1 MSAGTG
7 GETRRRKVI
16 ITCAVTGSI
25 HTPTMSPYLP
35 VTPDEIADASVAAA
49 KAGAAIIHLHA
60 RQPSDGRP
68 SADPEHFR
76 EFMTKISAACDAVL
90 NVSTG
95 GSSLMTLDTRLAPAR
110 ALKPEMCSLN
120 MGSMNFGIFPMLEK
134 FPNWRH
140 DWEPALLEATKRT
153 VFQNTFNDIETILED
168 VGREGGAK
176 FEFECYD
183 IGQIELLGF
192 YLKRGLVEPPLY
204 VQFVLGV
211 LGGAGASV
219 ENLVHMKA
227 TADRL
232 LGDAYQFSV
241 LAAGGRQMG
250 VATAGAIMGGN
261 VRVGLEDNLT
271 IAPGVLARS
280 NAEQVA
286 KMRRILDELGLDV
299 ATADEARA
307 MLKLKGRNAVGF

>member
-1 MSAGTG
+1 MSTAA
-7 GETRRRKVI
+7 GETKRRKVI

-35 VTPDEIADASVAAA
+35 VTPDEIAEASVAAA
-49 KAGAAIIHLHA
+49 KEGAAIIHLHA
-60 RQPSDGRP
+60 RHPEDGRP
-68 SADPEHFR
+68 SAEPDHFR
-76 EFMTKISAACDAVL
+76 AFMTRIAAECDAVL

-95 GSSLMTLDTRLAPAR
+95 GSSLMTLDARLAPAR
-110 ALKPEMCSLN
+110 AMKPEMCSLN

-134 FPNWRH
+134 YPNWRH

-153 VFQNTFNDIETILED
+153 VFQNTFENIETILAEIGKRD
-168 VGREGGAK
+168 GAR

-183 IGQIELLGF
+183 VGQIEVLGY
-192 YLKRGLVEPPLY
+192 YLKRRLVEPPLY

-227 TADRL
+227 TADRV
-232 LGDAYQFSV
+232 LGDAYHFSV
-241 LAAGGRQMG
+241 LAAGGKQIG
-250 VATAGAIMGGN
+250 IATTGAIMGGN

-271 IAPGVLARS
+271 IAPGALAQS

-286 KMRRILDELGLDV
+286 KMRRILTELGLDI
-299 ATADEARA
+299 ATADEARS
-307 MLKLKGRNAVGF
+307 MLKMKGRKAVGF

>member
-1 MSAGTG
+1 MSAEPGDAK
-7 GETRRRKVI
+7 RRKVI

-35 VTPDEIADASVAAA
+35 VTPEEIAEASIAAA
-49 KAGAAIIHLHA
+49 REGAAIVHLHA
-60 RQPSDGRP
+60 RFPDDGRP
-68 SADPEHFR
+68 SAEPEHFR
-76 EFMTKISAACDAVL
+76 AFMTRIAAECDAVL

-95 GSSLMTLDTRLAPAR
+95 GSSLMTLDARLAPAR
-110 ALKPEMCSLN
+110 AMKPEMCSLN

-134 FPNWRH
+134 YPNWRH
-140 DWEPALLEATKRT
+140 DWEPALLAATKRT
-153 VFQNTFNDIETILED
+153 VFQNTFENIEAILSEIGKGD
-168 VGREGGAK
+168 GAK

-183 IGQIELLGF
+183 VGQIELLGF

-219 ENLVHMKA
+219 ENLVHMKG

-241 LAAGGRQMG
+241 LAAGGRQMAI
-250 VATAGAIMGGN
+250 ATTGAILGGN

-271 IAPGVLARS
+271 IGPGALAKS

-286 KMRRILDELGLDV
+286 KIRRILNELGLDV
-299 ATADEARA
+299 ATPDEARR
-307 MLKLKGRNAVGF
+307 MLKTKGKKAVGF